1 MFKRVVLFVLIGVV
15 VGATAPYWA
24 PLLEQA
30 LTNLVAAMQYA
41 WLLSSW

>member
-1 MFKRVVLFVLIGVV
+1 MRKVVFVLIGIV

-24 PLLEQA
+24 PLLEQVLA
-30 LTNLVAAMQYA
+30 SLVAAMQYA